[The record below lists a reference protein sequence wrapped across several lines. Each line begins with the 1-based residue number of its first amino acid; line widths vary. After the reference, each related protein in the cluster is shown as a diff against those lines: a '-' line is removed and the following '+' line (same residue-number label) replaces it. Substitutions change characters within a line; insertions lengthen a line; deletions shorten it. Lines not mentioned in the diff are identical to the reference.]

1 MTQPTQ
7 SQQENLL
14 KKCRGDIIF
23 FVDEFIMN
31 PYNADTGSNYFITK
45 QQKEGLKA
53 VQDLVNDKREGRRRD
68 VLGVSIMAGKGVGKD
83 AVASW
88 IILWFMFCFP
98 FPKIPCIS
106 VSSDQLDKVLWSE
119 ISLWLSHSAIKEY
132 FVLQTDKLL
141 RKDVDDSVRGKEW
154 FAFKKAANPKMA
166 PNEQVETLQGLH
178 AKYMLQVVDEGSGI
192 LDPVFSTLEN
202 NMTGECNLMFL
213 IFNPMHVKGYAIE
226 TQQGKRDD
234 WVTLQWSA
242 EDSEIVNQER
252 IKKLEYRYGRESNT
266 FRMNVLGLPPLFDE
280 STLINWDWVMTA
292 IERGITTSPDA
303 ALLMAVDC
311 GAGGDNSIIAKR
323 RGNKIYPFKRLK
335 TSDSIELANWVG
347 ADIDLEK
354 PDCVRVDTIGVG
366 WAVEGVLR
374 DKKGGIVEAADV
386 RRQADDPT
394 RFCNKRAEMY
404 WRVRELFEKGLISI
418 PDDPNLKDQIAAT
431 RYKFD
436 NKGHTQIIDKK
447 DIKAEIG
454 QSPDE
459 FDAMC
464 LLFYYEDRMTSK
476 KTNFVKM
483 GSKLKGSWMRG

>member
-202 NMTGECNLMFL
+202 NMTGECNLMLL
-213 IFNPMHVKGYAIE
+213 IFKNNTWPAVHIW
-226 TQQGKRDD
+226 RCP
-234 WVTLQWSA
+234 LSH
-242 EDSEIVNQER
+242 R
-252 IKKLEYRYGRESNT
+252 IP
-266 FRMNVLGLPPLFDE
+266 FR
-280 STLINWDWVMTA
+280 
-292 IERGITTSPDA
+292 
-303 ALLMAVDC
+303 
-311 GAGGDNSIIAKR
+311 
-323 RGNKIYPFKRLK
+323 
-335 TSDSIELANWVG
+335 
-347 ADIDLEK
+347 
-354 PDCVRVDTIGVG
+354 
-366 WAVEGVLR
+366 
-374 DKKGGIVEAADV
+374 
-386 RRQADDPT
+386 
-394 RFCNKRAEMY
+394 
-404 WRVRELFEKGLISI
+404 
-418 PDDPNLKDQIAAT
+418 
-431 RYKFD
+431 
-436 NKGHTQIIDKK
+436 GHRPGTW
-447 DIKAEIG
+447 
-454 QSPDE
+454 
-459 FDAMC
+459 
-464 LLFYYEDRMTSK
+464 L
-476 KTNFVKM
+476 
-483 GSKLKGSWMRG
+483 